1 MQFHDQAF
9 GGTRQIILQCF
20 EGGEGQGTKSK
31 IHGML
36 DTADKNVLI
45 GFNDVVQL

>member
-1 MQFHDQAF
+1 MIKLLKALDKLYYNA
-9 GGTRQIILQCF
+9 LK
-20 EGGEGQGTKSK
+20 GERVKGLKSK